1 MTNKQKQDNFDKY
14 LSNENYNMTHL
25 PTAIEWIRKNLSPDE
40 VFNKTE
46 LLHWCKE
53 NEDHLENKYPI
64 QE

>member
-46 LLHWCKE
+46 LRHFY
-53 NEDHLENKYPI
+53 EDHKDELENKYPVT
-64 QE
+64 E